1 MNTKL
6 MVLHMSII
14 LLVATVHYASCKNM
28 DYLKSR
34 VSLVQYEGA
43 PSAGHVVPVD
53 PLSPID
59 RR

>member
-1 MNTKL
+1 

-28 DYLKSR
+28 HYLKSR

-59 RR
+59 LVPD